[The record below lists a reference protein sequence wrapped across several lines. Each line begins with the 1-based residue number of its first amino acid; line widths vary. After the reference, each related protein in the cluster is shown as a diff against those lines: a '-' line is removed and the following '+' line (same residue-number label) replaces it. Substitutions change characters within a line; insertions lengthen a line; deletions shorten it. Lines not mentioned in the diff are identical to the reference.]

1 MRTFSNILFNML
13 IMVCCFISPM
23 MSQTT
28 DNSVIDTL
36 TLDEVFAIVNANH
49 PKLLEIKLGRN
60 AADAQLLR
68 AWSGLDPLLNAELN
82 GKNEKE
88 SYKSQTSNATMELPL
103 YWGPKLVAGWRRNL
117 GLFDEDQNTQISGE
131 VSFGIMLPLWRNI
144 LIDKNRASILKA
156 EQIPTI
162 AEAEILSTR
171 NELFL
176 KVSEKYWD
184 WSGSI
189 AKLSIARDLLSIAEF
204 RLRGITAEL
213 NSGERARIDSI
224 EMSQEIQRR
233 RGAFFKARRDYE
245 KAKIALSVFLWN
257 SDGTPTNVPQGIVP
271 LDPTDVFRLD
281 STSFNR
287 DKEQAIQK
295 RPELSRNSAEQN
307 QADIDIRFAR
317 EQQKPEIS
325 LKVMPYSSVQTI
337 DGSIPDYKIGLQ
349 ADMPLLF
356 RDARGQTALAEIK
369 QQTLTF
375 KRSAIERDISASVD
389 DAASEMIATYDQ
401 ALAARD
407 ELSAARQMEAAER
420 ELYERGEGNLFTV
433 NFRER
438 FTVESASREIDARV
452 SFRKAVAYY
461 LWATAG
467 Y

>member
-1 MRTFSNILFNML
+1 MRIFSCMILCFIAGL
-13 IMVCCFISPM
+13 FCCFTLK
-23 MSQTT
+23 SQVQ
-28 DNSVIDTL
+28 DVKPIDTL
-36 TLDEVFAIVNANH
+36 SLDEVLAIVNANH
-49 PKLLEIKLGRN
+49 PKLLEFRLGRN

-68 AWSGLDPLLNAELN
+68 AWSGLDPQINAEIG

-88 SYKSQTSNATMELPL
+88 SFKSQTSIATMEVPL
-103 YWGPKLVAGWRRNL
+103 YWGPKFVAGWRRNL
-117 GLFDEDQNTQISGE
+117 GLFDEDLNTQISGE
-131 VSFGIMLPLWRNI
+131 VSFGIMVPIWRNI

-184 WSGSI
+184 WSGAL
-189 AKLSIARDLLSIAEF
+189 AKQAIARDLLSIAEF
-204 RLRGITAEL
+204 RLQGITAEL

-233 RGAFFKARRDYE
+233 RGAFFKARRELE
-245 KAKIALSVFLWN
+245 KAQIALSVFLWN
-257 SDGTPTNVPQGIVP
+257 SNGTPANVPVGIVP
-271 LDPTDVFRLD
+271 QNPLDVFRLD
-281 STSFNR
+281 TGSYIR
-287 DKEQAIQK
+287 DKELALQK
-295 RPELSRNSAEQN
+295 RPELTRNSAELN
-307 QADIDIRFAR
+307 QADIDIRLAR

-325 LKVMPYSSVQTI
+325 LKVLPYSTVQTI
-337 DGSIPDYKIGLQ
+337 DGSVPDYKVGIQ

-375 KRSAIERDISASVD
+375 KRNAIERDISASVD

-401 ALAARD
+401 ALAARE
-407 ELSAARQMEAAER
+407 ELSAARQMEGAER

-438 FTVESASREIDARV
+438 FTVESASREIDARMN
-452 SFRKAVAYY
+452 FRKAIAYY
-461 LWATAG
+461 LWSTAG
-467 Y
+467 F

>member
-1 MRTFSNILFNML
+1 MSTFSRILCSIL
-13 IMVCCFISPM
+13 IGYCLIIPAK
-23 MSQTT
+23 SQTN
-28 DNSVIDTL
+28 DNAAIDTL

-68 AWSGLDPLLNAELN
+68 AWSGLDPQLNAEIG

-88 SYKSQTSNATMELPL
+88 SFKSQTSNATMEVPL

-117 GLFDEDQNTQISGE
+117 GLFDEDLNTQISGE
-131 VSFGIMLPLWRNI
+131 MSFGISLPLWRNI

-176 KVSEKYWD
+176 KVSEKYWE
-184 WSGSI
+184 WSG
-189 AKLSIARDLLSIAEF
+189 ALTKLGIARDLLSIAEF

-233 RGAFFKARRDYE
+233 RGAFFKARREFE

-257 SDGTPTNVPQGIVP
+257 SDGTPTNVPLGIVP

-281 STSFNR
+281 SASFNR
-287 DKEQAIQK
+287 DKEQAFQK
-295 RPELSRNSAEQN
+295 RPELSRNAAEQN

-325 LKVMPYSSVQTI
+325 LKVLPYSTVQTI
-337 DGSIPDYKIGLQ
+337 DGSVPDYKIGLQ

-452 SFRKAVAYY
+452 NFRKAVAYY

-467 Y
+467 F

>member
-1 MRTFSNILFNML
+1 MRTFSRILCSIL
-13 IMVCCFISPM
+13 IGYCLIIPAK
-23 MSQTT
+23 SQTN
-28 DNSVIDTL
+28 DNSAIDTL

-68 AWSGLDPLLNAELN
+68 AWSGLDPQLNAEIG

-88 SYKSQTSNATMELPL
+88 SFKSQTSNATMEVPL

-117 GLFDEDQNTQISGE
+117 GLFDEDLNTQISGE
-131 VSFGIMLPLWRNI
+131 MSFGISLPLWRNI

-176 KVSEKYWD
+176 KVSEKYWE

-189 AKLSIARDLLSIAEF
+189 TKLAIARDLLSIAEF

-233 RGAFFKARRDYE
+233 RGAFFKARRDFE

-257 SDGTPTNVPQGIVP
+257 SDGTPTNVPLGIVP

-281 STSFNR
+281 SASFNR
-287 DKEQAIQK
+287 DKEQAFQK
-295 RPELSRNSAEQN
+295 RPELSRNAAEQN

-325 LKVMPYSSVQTI
+325 LKVLPYSTVQTI
-337 DGSIPDYKIGLQ
+337 DGSVPDYKIGLQ

-452 SFRKAVAYY
+452 NFRKAVAYY

-467 Y
+467 F